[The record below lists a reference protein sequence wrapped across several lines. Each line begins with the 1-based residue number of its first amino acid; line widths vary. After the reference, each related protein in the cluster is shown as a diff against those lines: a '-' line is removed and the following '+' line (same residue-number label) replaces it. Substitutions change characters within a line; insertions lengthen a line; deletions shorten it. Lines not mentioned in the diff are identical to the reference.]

1 MPSPVYLLVGSLAIF
16 LAGLVQGVSGFGF
29 ILVAVPVL
37 LLLLDPPGAVVIAEL
52 LAAVVCV
59 VMAIRMRGRVRRLET
74 LIMVLAALPS
84 IWFGVQALRYWPSFS
99 VKVLTG
105 LAVLAAV
112 LPLLCGYRRH
122 FRRERLAAIAAGAI
136 SGFFQGSTGMSG
148 PPIVILIANQGW
160 DREVFRASIAT
171 YLAVV
176 TVLTLP
182 LLALSGLLTPP
193 LVGQAAWLGPALALG
208 FAAGTWLA
216 PRLNLRRFQL
226 VAQLLVLTGGLVTLI
241 SGLAG
246 LLA

>member
-1 MPSPVYLLVGSLAIF
+1 MPSPVYLLLGSLAIF

-37 LLLLDPPGAVVIAEL
+37 LLFLDPQVAVVIAQL
-52 LAAVVCV
+52 LAALVCV
-59 VMAIRMRGRVRRLET
+59 VMAIRMRGRVQRLET
-74 LIMVLAALPS
+74 SIMVLTALPS
-84 IWFGVQALRYWPSFS
+84 IWFGVQALRYWPGST

-105 LAVLAAV
+105 LAVLAAA

-122 FRRERLAAIAAGAI
+122 FRRERLAAVVAGTI
-136 SGFFQGSTGMSG
+136 SGFLQGSTGMAG

-160 DREVFRASIAT
+160 GREVFRASIAT
-171 YLAVV
+171 FLAVV

-182 LLALSGLLTPP
+182 LFALNGLLDPP
-193 LVGQAAWLGPALALG
+193 LVGQAAWLAPALVLG
-208 FAAGTWLA
+208 YAAGTWLA
-216 PRLNLRRFQL
+216 PRLDLRRFQL
-226 VAQLLVLTGGLVTLI
+226 LVNLLVLTGGLVTLV